1 MVVDKGANI
10 GYFRAI
16 STICPHWMRDGQP
29 MQQRKQKFLDR
40 GYQDEFGIY
49 DTVIGDPE
57 SRSAGFEGFNP
68 VQFQKNRF
76 DQRRY

>member
-1 MVVDKGANI
+1 
-10 GYFRAI
+10 
-16 STICPHWMRDGQP
+16 

-68 VQFQKNRF
+68 VQFQKIDLIKGDIECIILYPLFTIIRNRI
-76 DQRRY
+76 RLH